1 MKKKTIMAVTILNLL
16 LMLIAIISWVC
27 VAAHNESINSVRP
40 TFDYTE
46 TDEGILLNLQDRGTV
61 HITFGKGGVSIAD
74 SHLHDNPRS
83 ISEILMFARYYAAKL
98 GYEMER
104 SNSEL
109 IGEYRLHT
117 ILYQIGYKQEQTGT
131 LNWDYAEDPR
141 WYVNAASSVI
151 GWLGV

>member
-1 MKKKTIMAVTILNLL
+1 MKKKTAIILTILNLL
-16 LMLIAIISWVC
+16 IMLFTIFSLTRVSEY
-27 VAAHNESINSVRP
+27 NKSINSVRP

-46 TDEGILLNLQDRGTV
+46 TDEGILLNLQDHGQV
-61 HITFGKGGVSIAD
+61 HLKFGKGGVSITD
-74 SHLHDNPRS
+74 SYLYDNPRS
-83 ISEILMFARYYAAKL
+83 ISDILMFTQYYAAKL
-98 GYEMER
+98 GYKMER

-131 LNWDYAEDPR
+131 LNWDYEKDPR